1 MNKQIKRWEISDV
14 CYKHRDRNGEWM
26 LAEEGVKLQ
35 EKIQKLTLAVS
46 FLILIAVVFAISL
59 IEARAAI
66 LSTIIVLVLMIIF
79 YVYKFFFENIDFRF
93 PNGHKDGFVLG
104 CMRLFEI

>member
-1 MNKQIKRWEISDV
+1 MNKQIQRWKISDV

-46 FLILIAVVFAISL
+46 FLILISEGSELTEHDKLVIS
-59 IEARAAI
+59 
-66 LSTIIVLVLMIIF
+66 MIKADI
-79 YVYKFFFENIDFRF
+79 
-93 PNGHKDGFVLG
+93 
-104 CMRLFEI
+104 